1 MPETLTTREQEPVDG
16 VSLNEAE
23 QSALET
29 AEQLEQERNP
39 LLAGKFNNPQELE
52 KAYKELESKLGKQ
65 DNEEEV
71 EEEEEVEAEYES
83 DDEPTEADE
92 SEPTDLSFLDKLYEE
107 ASSELTEETVA
118 ELQNMD
124 IADLADMYVEYRSQ
138 VENQGPKA
146 RDFSSEEVGAL
157 YGMVGGKDNYGQLIN
172 WAQENISEDEQ
183 SMFDQV
189 MESGDPVAAFW
200 AVRSLAYQYADN
212 QGYEG
217 ERISGKSAPSNRPEF
232 RSQSELVQAMS
243 DPRYESDPA
252 YRQDV
257 EAKLANSNLSF

>member
-1 MPETLTTREQEPVDG
+1 MPDTLTTREQEPVDG
-16 VSLNEAE
+16 VTLNEAE
-23 QSALET
+23 QAALET
-29 AEQLEQERNP
+29 AEQLEQEQNP
-39 LLAGKFNNPQELE
+39 RLAGKFNNTQELE

-65 DNEEEV
+65 DNDGEEEV
-71 EEEEEVEAEYES
+71 EPELES
-83 DDEPTEADE
+83 DDEPVEEGE
-92 SEPTDLSFLDKLYEE
+92 SEPVDYSFLDKLYEE
-107 ASSELTEETVA
+107 ASTELTDETV
-118 ELQNMD
+118 EKLQNMD
-124 IADLADMYVEYRSQ
+124 VADLADMYVEYRSQ
-138 VENQGPKA
+138 VENQDSQS

-157 YGMVGGKDNYGQLIN
+157 YGMVGGKENYGQLIN
-172 WAQENISEDEQ
+172 WAQDNISQDEQ

-217 ERISGKSAPSNRPEF
+217 ERLSGKTAPSNRPEF

-243 DPRYESDPA
+243 DPRYENDPA

-257 EAKLANSNLSF
+257 ETKLANSNLSF